1 MLKIFQLINPMIFE
15 PMVTHAHHGALQ
27 SFDAVVI
34 LSSIAYTTHRVNR
47 ELKCGKQAKKTLC
60 EQIST
65 HVTHHMF
72 PFPPISTS
80 LKSTKCNSKMSSPSG
95 QTDIIEIQCWIIGDP
110 VDYVTVL
117 DIGGSRAASMVAV
130 LATQV
135 CSVNQSK
142 LLCSPSKL
150 DLWAVSVLS
159 YVTVHKFM

>member
-1 MLKIFQLINPMIFE
+1 MIFE
-15 PMVTHAHHGALQ
+15 PMVTHAHHGVLQ

-60 EQIST
+60 KQIST
-65 HVTHHMF
+65 HMTHHMF

-80 LKSTKCNSKMSSPSG
+80 LKSMKCNSKMSSPSG
-95 QTDIIEIQCWIIGDP
+95 QTDIIDLQCWIIGDP
-110 VDYVTVL
+110 VDYVNVI
-117 DIGGSRAASMVAV
+117 DIGVSWAAGM
-130 LATQV
+130 LAPPV
-135 CSVNQSK
+135 CSANQSK